1 MKIIPIVLLGL
12 LILPESI
19 LQVPIFPL
27 SVVDAH
33 PIKIRPVNPS
43 GHPVIREHPHPD
55 HPDHHLSHPDHPSHP
70 DHHLSHPHPDH
81 PSQSPSQLHT
91 VVGGRNPQRN
101 PQRNPLECSACE
113 FLANGLNQTVL
124 HNPKV
129 LSIVTTEIE
138 QICQVLPSSVQ
149 QLCLNAAEQTAPVL
163 LNHLGDFIAK
173 EGCIDLGVCHTA

>member
-55 HPDHHLSHPDHPSHP
+55 HHHPSHPDHHHPDHPSHP
-70 DHHLSHPHPDH
+70 DQS
-81 PSQSPSQLHT
+81 PSQSPSQSHT

-149 QLCLNAAEQTAPVL
+149 QLCLNAAEQTAPEI

-173 EGCIDLGVCHTA
+173 EGCIDLGVCHTV